1 MPTWPPPQ
9 PDPADP
15 ADLLP
20 SGPPYPTYPRPTP
33 RPLMPYDPSHAVAA
47 ARLPRLQALQRDP
60 ATGRHLPPRLCSD
73 PAGPFASLTWQQQRT
88 AEQLLY
94 KFCARWGSDLP
105 HWRRA
110 ILTGVAKRLALHPL
124 GSDWG
129 RATFRARGN
138 KAAVRAAQIATA
150 LGQPTPLDK
159 AQAARREKARERREG
174 PRMMAKG
181 WLPVD

>member
-20 SGPPYPTYPRPTP
+20 SGPRPTYPRPTP

-73 PAGPFASLTWQQQRT
+73 PAGPFASLTWQQQRK
-88 AEQLLY
+88 AEQLLH

-129 RATFRARGN
+129 KATFKRRGN
-138 KAAVRAAQIATA
+138 KASVRAAQIATA

-159 AQAARREKARERREG
+159 AQAARREKARERRKG